1 MYSLNSPNILI
12 LTIMAG
18 RSSKASSLA
27 AKAASVSNNSLRDR
41 KVLKRMSFSSFEEEY
56 LPEEWDTVIG
66 TSKVDG
72 STTLSI
78 NFEEDGEEKVCFY
91 SNEVKSLVAEG
102 KLDYQQTVVCW
113 YEPTDS
119 EVEFIQLQR
128 KAEGIK
134 KGDVKAL
141 QMALAKKKQKKA

>member
-1 MYSLNSPNILI
+1 
-12 LTIMAG
+12 MA
-18 RSSKASSLA
+18 RSNAASKLA
-27 AKAASVSNNSLRDR
+27 AKAAAVSNNSLKDR
-41 KVLKRMSFSSFEEEY
+41 KVLKRMNFSTFEEEY
-56 LPEEWDTVIG
+56 LPEEWETVMG
-66 TSKVDG
+66 TSSVDG

-102 KLDYQQTVVCW
+102 KLDYSKTVVCW

-119 EVEFIQLQR
+119 EEEFIQLQR
-128 KAEGIK
+128 KAEGIA

-141 QMALAKKKQKKA
+141 AALMAKKKQKKA